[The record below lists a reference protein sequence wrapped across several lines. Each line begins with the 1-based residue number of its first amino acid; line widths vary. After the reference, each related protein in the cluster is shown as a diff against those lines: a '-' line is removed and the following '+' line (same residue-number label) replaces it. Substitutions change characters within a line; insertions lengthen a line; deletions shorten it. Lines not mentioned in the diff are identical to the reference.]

1 MYFFN
6 SNFHS
11 NLFLNLV
18 RKKCISFFRESLRNM
33 LKQNTCSKT
42 VVVYEHLKFPFEGVH
57 SYRGCRKLEVISDQ
71 STPRLRQV
79 SGVKK

>member
-33 LKQNTCSKT
+33 LKQNTFSKT

-57 SYRGCRKLEVISDQ
+57 SYRGCSKLEVISDQ